1 LISADWIH
9 YRALVFCQEFFDE
22 LKNLKKHTLKFPQ
35 LWFTRQ
41 ILVDGLLAV
50 EENADIAWFWTGT
63 HAECDRLL
71 KGR

>member
-1 LISADWIH
+1 LVSADWIH

-22 LKNLKKHTLKFPQ
+22 LKNLKKHTLKFPE

-50 EENADIAWFWTGT
+50 EENADIA
-63 HAECDRLL
+63 
-71 KGR
+71 